1 MRLVSGSVVSLLSAA
16 FILLLLQQEVSGIE
30 ARVEVDEIVDACL
43 AHAAGLTLGA
53 PLGFTRAKLR
63 TGQPLTIAALG
74 SSSTTGFGAVGRGT
88 AFPDVMKQELM
99 RLEPR
104 AHIEVNN
111 SGRAMEDLADNVARL
126 ESDVLYYRPD
136 LVIWQLGT
144 NDVVWRGVAS
154 NSEQML
160 VDSVRRIKATMADV
174 ILLDLQYAPLVLL
187 TGRHTQ
193 MEAIIANVAR
203 QESVGLFPR
212 FLLMKRAIDAG
223 VTGLVSWDALHNT
236 ARGYACVG
244 IALARMIDG
253 AVRRPA
259 E

>member
-1 MRLVSGSVVSLLSAA
+1 
-16 FILLLLQQEVSGIE
+16 
-30 ARVEVDEIVDACL
+30 
-43 AHAAGLTLGA
+43 
-53 PLGFTRAKLR
+53 
-63 TGQPLTIAALG
+63 
-74 SSSTTGFGAVGRGT
+74 
-88 AFPDVMKQELM
+88 
-99 RLEPR
+99 
-104 AHIEVNN
+104 
-111 SGRAMEDLADNVARL
+111 MEDLADNIARL
-126 ESDVLYYRPD
+126 DSDVLHYRPD

-144 NDVVWRGVAS
+144 NDVVWRGIAS
-154 NSEQML
+154 NSEEML
-160 VDSVRRIKATMADV
+160 ADSVRRIKATMADV